1 MTQVTGWK
9 SRIVGH
15 GEAAPTDLVS
25 NPRNW
30 RTHPKA
36 QLEALTSVLDQV
48 GWVQDVI
55 VNKRTGL
62 LVDGHARLEIAMRRK
77 EDRVPVVYVDL
88 DPDEEALILAS
99 LDPLAAM
106 AEADSAALDDLLA
119 DIVTGGALAE
129 MLADLNQHETVMA
142 YQPTKAEYIVHP
154 YDERNAAA
162 DEVDQA
168 TGRNVLK
175 PFVIYIDVAHT
186 AQFKEQLLQ
195 LGTRWGMNNPSDV
208 VASAIDRQFRG
219 D

>member
-1 MTQVTGWK
+1 VTGWN

-15 GEAAPTDLVS
+15 GEVAPTDLVS

-30 RTHPKA
+30 RKHPKA

-77 EDRVPVVYVDL
+77 EARVPVVYVDL

-119 DIVTGGALAE
+119 GIVTGGALAE

-142 YQPTKAEYIVHP
+142 YQPTEAEYVENPI
-154 YDERNAAA
+154 DERNAAA
-162 DEVDQA
+162 GDVDQA
-168 TGRNVLK
+168 TDRNLK
-175 PFVIYIDVAHT
+175 PFVIYIEVAHAT
-186 AQFKEQLLQ
+186 QFKEQLLQ

-208 VASAIDRQFRG
+208 VVNAIDRQFRG